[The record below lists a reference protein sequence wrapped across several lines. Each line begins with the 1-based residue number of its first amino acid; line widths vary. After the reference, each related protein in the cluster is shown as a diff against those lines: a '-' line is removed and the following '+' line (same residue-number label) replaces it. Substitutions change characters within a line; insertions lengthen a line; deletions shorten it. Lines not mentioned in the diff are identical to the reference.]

1 MGNILEQ
8 TKKQLDEFYTNMDK
22 KQKIKIGASGL
33 IIVLSITLLMYYLTR
48 PQYVTLYDELNPKKA
63 GEITKK
69 LDEVGIPWKDDETGN
84 SILVPKEYKN
94 TAKAQ
99 LAMEGIPGERF
110 SYESMLT
117 NSSLTMTN
125 EERKNRYEIA
135 QTNSIAQ
142 TIEAIE
148 GITWAWVDLT
158 IADDSN
164 FITQNKKSKASVFVE
179 LEEGYKLNKKQVDG
193 IVMLVTNSVKSL
205 DPKDV
210 SIVNNKGEVLTKSD
224 NGEEFDASNQLA
236 LQEKVQNELRE
247 DITGFLATIYGN
259 GNVAVMV
266 NAKLDFDSEETS
278 VLAYEPP
285 IKDETNGLVRSMN
298 ESNEKS
304 VNNPISGGVPGIDS
318 NEGEIPEYLERTS
331 SGSEYNKNNKTIN
344 YELNET
350 RKKLVKA
357 QGQVKDITVAVLIN
371 SNILPGKEL
380 TEENKNEIIGIVSA
394 SAGLD
399 TKVVKVMAKSFDNTI
414 ADRFEEIKNERTG
427 ITVLKD
433 IPVWALGVI
442 GVFIIGLLGFIAYS
456 IQNRKKKQETE
467 RKMSTDLLIDEEFDE
482 IEISEKSEYKKQI
495 NKFVEKNPQAV
506 SQLLKNWLNEE

>member
-1 MGNILEQ
+1 
-8 TKKQLDEFYTNMDK
+8 MDK
-22 KQKIKIGASGL
+22 KQKIRIGVSAL
-33 IIVLSITLLMYYLTR
+33 IMVLSIAFLMYYLTR

-69 LDEVGIPWKDDETGN
+69 LDEVGIPWKDDETGK
-84 SILVPKEYKN
+84 SVLVPKEYKN
-94 TAKAQ
+94 KAKAQ
-99 LAMEGIPGERF
+99 LAIEGIPGERF

-135 QTNSIAQ
+135 QMNSIAK

-164 FITQNKKSKASVFVE
+164 FMTDDKKSKASVFVE
-179 LEEGYKLNKKQVDG
+179 LEEGYRLNKKQVDG
-193 IVMLVTNSVKSL
+193 IVMLVTNSVKGL
-205 DPKDV
+205 DAKDV
-210 SIVNNKGEVLTKSD
+210 SIVNNKGEVLTKGND
-224 NGEEFDASNQLA
+224 GEEFDASTQMA

-247 DITGFLATIYGN
+247 DITGFLATVYGN

-266 NAKLDFDSEETS
+266 NVKLDFDSEETS

-298 ESNEKS
+298 ESSEKS
-304 VNNPISGGVPGIDS
+304 TNSPMGGGVPGVDS
-318 NEGEIPEYLERTS
+318 NEGEIPQYLERTS

-357 QGQVKDITVAVLIN
+357 QGQIKDITVAVLIN

-380 TEENKNEIIGIVSA
+380 TDENRNEIIDIVSA

-399 TKVVKVMAKSFDNTI
+399 TKVVKVMGKSFDNTV
-414 ADRFEEIKNERTG
+414 ADRFEEMKNNNRG
-427 ITVLKD
+427 MTVLKD
-433 IPVWALGVI
+433 IPVWALGII
-442 GVFIIGLLGFIAYS
+442 GVFIIGLLGLIIYS
-456 IQNRKKKQETE
+456 IRNR
-467 RKMSTDLLIDEEFDE
+467 RKNKEAEGNMPTDILIDEEFDE